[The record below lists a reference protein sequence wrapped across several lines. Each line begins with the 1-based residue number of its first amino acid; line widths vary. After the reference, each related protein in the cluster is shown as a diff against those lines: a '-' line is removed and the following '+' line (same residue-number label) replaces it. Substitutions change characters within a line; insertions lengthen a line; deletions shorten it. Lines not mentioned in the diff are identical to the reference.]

1 MIQMTTQN
9 NVKILAFMCWKW
21 GYGAGDMAGTI
32 RAQYPATIRPIR
44 INCTGRVTPS
54 LMMRAIGKGA
64 DGVIVA
70 GWYPGECDYESGNLV
85 AARNVKYTKQVLK
98 TAGIAPER
106 IQMFHCSA
114 AEGQRFQ
121 EEVTRISKIIED
133 LGVNPIKESIRKEK
147 EDSKQKNKN
156 NPKEWILWVKF
167 SRKRTNHYA
176 MVSEFKNF

>member
-1 MIQMTTQN
+1 MTIN
-9 NVKILAFMCWKW
+9 SEMKIITFMCWKW

-70 GWYPGECDYESGNLV
+70 GWYEGECDYETGNLV
-85 AARNVKYTKQVLK
+85 AAQNVQYTKEILK
-98 TAGIAPER
+98 AAGISPER

-121 EEVTRISKIIED
+121 EEVTRISQVIEH
-133 LGVNPIKESIRKEK
+133 LGSNPIKESISLEKEK
-147 EDSKQKNKN
+147 SKPKEEKQK
-156 NPKEWILWVKF
+156 
-167 SRKRTNHYA
+167 
-176 MVSEFKNF
+176 

>member
-1 MIQMTTQN
+1 MSLEN
-9 NVKILAFMCWKW
+9 SKKILAFMCWKW

-32 RAQYPATIRPIR
+32 RAQYPSTIRPIR

-70 GWYPGECDYESGNLV
+70 GWYEGECDYETGNLV
-85 AARNVKYTKQVLK
+85 AAKNVEYTKEILK
-98 TAGIAPER
+98 TAGISPER

-121 EEVTRISKIIED
+121 EEVTRISEIIEK
-133 LGVNPIKESIRKEK
+133 LGSNPMKESKSLEK
-147 EDSKQKNKN
+147 EQNKTE
-156 NPKEWILWVKF
+156 KTK
-167 SRKRTNHYA
+167 KT
-176 MVSEFKNF
+176 